1 MLRMHDAASSGI
13 KTRLDVC
20 VDADRYPQSGGKKF
34 MEIRYI
40 TKRLWDSEYEW
51 ILSVHRSLEVDER
64 AGHSYRHLELN
75 HHPDIDPSPQTL
87 WMRIVSANLRMSS
100 LETELATRVANNLP
114 CGSGLRLQLDG
125 EWVAYSC
132 DTGDEID
139 VLELSAAPMAT
150 HANPDSITDHIITD
164 PNFDLNAMD

>member
-1 MLRMHDAASSGI
+1 
-13 KTRLDVC
+13 
-20 VDADRYPQSGGKKF
+20 
-34 MEIRYI
+34 MENRYI
-40 TKRLWDSEYEW
+40 IKRPWDSEYEW

-75 HHPDIDPSPQTL
+75 HHPDMDSSLQTMWL
-87 WMRIVSANLRMSS
+87 RIVSANMRMSS

-125 EWVAYSC
+125 EWVAYNC

-139 VLELSAAPMAT
+139 VPELSAAPMAT
-150 HANPDSITDHIITD
+150 HANTDSITDHIITD
-164 PNFDLNAMD
+164 PNFDLNAMDRAGEHREWVGHSERQLLSYNL